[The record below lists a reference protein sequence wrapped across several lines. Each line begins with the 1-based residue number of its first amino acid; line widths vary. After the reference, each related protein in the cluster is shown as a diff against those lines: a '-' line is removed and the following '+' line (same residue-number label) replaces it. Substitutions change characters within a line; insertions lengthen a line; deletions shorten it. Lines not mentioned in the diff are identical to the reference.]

1 MAVRSRS
8 SWGRPASAGV
18 SQRAVPILPEASK
31 ASSTTYRPVGAVD
44 LQAAGSLPWPAGR
57 AVTCAPAQ
65 QVLVPP
71 G

>member
-44 LQAAGSLPWPAGR
+44 LQAAGVVALAGR
-57 AVTCAPAQ
+57 AGRDPAPAQ
-65 QVLVPP
+65 QVLVPA